1 MLIALLA
8 DIHGNREA
16 LSACLADAERAGAER
31 YVFLGDLVG
40 YGADPAW
47 VVDRAA
53 DMVAA
58 GAVAVL
64 GNHDDAVLSP
74 SYSMNAAA
82 AAAIAWTR
90 TQLGAAHG
98 AFLAGLPLTV
108 EDGDR
113 LYVHASASAP
123 DSWIYVLGAREAF
136 QSFGAT
142 HHRLTF
148 CGHTHYPALFEES
161 VRTLPQHHV
170 PADSNPIPLLG
181 QRRWLAVLGA
191 VGQPRDRNPAAC
203 YGLFDTAR
211 NRLTYVRV
219 PYDIE
224 LAARKIREA
233 GLPEFLADRLTMGM

>member
-8 DIHGNREA
+8 DIHGNREG

-31 YVFLGDLVG
+31 HVFLGDLVG

-47 VVDRAA
+47 VVDRVA
-53 DMVAA
+53 DMVAT

-64 GNHDDAVLSP
+64 GNHDAAVLSP

-90 TQLGAAHG
+90 TRLDAAHG
-98 AFLAGLPLTV
+98 SFLAGLPLTV

-123 DSWIYVLGAREAF
+123 DTWIYVLSAREAF
-136 QSFGAT
+136 QSFRAT

-148 CGHTHYPALFEES
+148 CGHTHYPALFNENA
-161 VRTLPQHHV
+161 RTLPQHHV
-170 PADSNPIPLLG
+170 PADGKPIPLLG

-203 YGLFDTAR
+203 YGLFDTER

-224 LAARKIREA
+224 LAARKIRKA
-233 GLPEFLADRLTMGM
+233 GLPEYLAARLTMGM